1 MSLCLRIR
9 EHLFEIMVLCK
20 LGRKDSHKR
29 KKEKKRVKSDGDET
43 KEKEET
49 KENYLDN
56 TSEKIQRKIRK

>member
-1 MSLCLRIR
+1 LKSWFYASWGERIHIK
-9 EHLFEIMVLCK
+9 E
-20 LGRKDSHKR
+20 R
-29 KKEKKRVKSDGDET
+29 KKKKRVKSDGDET